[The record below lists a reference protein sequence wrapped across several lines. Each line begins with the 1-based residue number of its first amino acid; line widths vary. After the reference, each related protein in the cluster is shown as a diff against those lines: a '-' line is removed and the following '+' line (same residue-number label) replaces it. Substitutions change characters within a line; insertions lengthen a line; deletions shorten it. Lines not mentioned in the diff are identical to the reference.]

1 MSNRAR
7 TCGLVP
13 QSRPPRGE
21 LWRPFC
27 AVPSRPILTLLPDV
41 SPSPGLTLRAE
52 RRTLRAGHPNTV
64 NVLCLVLPSSTLSA
78 MSPVC
83 RVAVPARRRTM
94 SQTRVLTRLQKQQ
107 AMVLT
112 RLRKQQAIVLTRLQ
126 KQQAMF
132 LIVRATKIMEIF
144 TLRDLLLRSKVGKVT
159 LPARTKIKLCP
170 SFQD

>member
-107 AMVLT
+107 A
-112 RLRKQQAIVLTRLQ
+112 IVLTRLQ
-126 KQQAMF
+126 KQQAMV
-132 LIVRATKIMEIF
+132 LILRATKIMEIF

>member
-83 RVAVPARRRTM
+83 RVAVPAHRRTM

-112 RLRKQQAIVLTRLQ
+112 L
-126 KQQAMF
+126 
-132 LIVRATKIMEIF
+132 RATKIMEIF